1 LGEKRKRKEG
11 CSLIERGEIFLYGT
25 KLFEDVVKEIYKH
38 YYVNV

>member
-1 LGEKRKRKEG
+1 M
-11 CSLIERGEIFLYGT
+11 ERGEICLYGT